1 MTKEIDWQEL
11 ANELSDAIREL
22 STALDNYNTAVDK
35 ADDARKQIADDD
47 LLEAYSDVWNEAEG
61 SVMAIEEQRTELA
74 ALTDFIEEKLA

>member
-22 STALDNYNTAVDK
+22 STALDNYNTALDK

-47 LLEAYSDVWNEAEG
+47 LLRINV
-61 SVMAIEEQRTELA
+61 
-74 ALTDFIEEKLA
+74 F